1 MLTSPSLFPLVLD
14 LDGTLIRTDTFHEM
28 MALSLFQKPWVL
40 CLLPFWFLKGRAF
53 AKARLTERVDLSP
66 QTLPYNLPL
75 LTYAKDEALKGRPL
89 ILATGTNQKLAQK
102 IANHLGFFQEVIGS
116 DEHINMTGLFK
127 EKALVTRFGLNGF
140 DYAGDSH
147 KDIHVWQSARMA
159 IIVRPKRGVLKRIL
173 SLKDHE
179 NIHCFPHSPT
189 LPHDK
194 LKAEV
199 AFQDGSD

>member
-1 MLTSPSLFPLVLD
+1 MLTSPSSLPLVLD

-28 MALSLFQKPWVL
+28 MFLSLFQKPWVL
-40 CLLPFWFLKGRAF
+40 CLIPFWLLKSRAY
-53 AKARLTERVDLSP
+53 AKVRLGQAVNLSP

-75 LTYAKDEALKGRPL
+75 LNYAKEEALKGRPL

-102 IANHLGFFQEVIGS
+102 IADHLGIFQEVIGS
-116 DEHINMTGLFK
+116 DEHINMTGPFK
-127 EKALVTRFGLNGF
+127 EKALVTRFGLGGF

-147 KDIHVWQSARMA
+147 KDIHVWQSARIA
-159 IIVRPKRGVLKRIL
+159 IVVRPKRGVLKHIL
-173 SLKDHE
+173 SLKAPE
-179 NIHCFPHSPT
+179 TIHCFPQSST

-199 AFQDGSD
+199 VFQDGSG